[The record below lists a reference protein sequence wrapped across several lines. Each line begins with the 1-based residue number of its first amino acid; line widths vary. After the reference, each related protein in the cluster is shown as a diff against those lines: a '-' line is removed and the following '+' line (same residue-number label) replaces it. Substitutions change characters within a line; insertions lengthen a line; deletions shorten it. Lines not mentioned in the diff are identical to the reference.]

1 MGEDEAKAEAVKSGQ
16 ADSAVAEPLDVP
28 DPSDVNERADAI
40 DESTDGDGVA
50 RLDLARDPGA
60 E

>member
-16 ADSAVAEPLDVP
+16 ADSAVA
-28 DPSDVNERADAI
+28 DPSDVPEPSDVNVRADAI